1 MLSVFLIY
9 STHNYERQ
17 LCDVHSQM
25 CIRCYKPPKKTIG
38 LVFYDGHSQA
48 FCARQLWSNLWTE
61 SAKACPNTCLLADL
75 IPPITLFS
83 QTGFSGLRCF
93 FSASHPILPFIRCEP
108 LITELPQRP
117 MKGSTSATSRYF
129 CGEIYG
135 TFCLKWD
142 RLVLGKLMLQYLIL
156 RRNKITHCSNFYTSI
171 HLCFSGGIF
180 NLPHFIDIICKT

>member
-1 MLSVFLIY
+1 MFTHKCVSVV
-9 STHNYERQ
+9 TNQ
-17 LCDVHSQM
+17 
-25 CIRCYKPPKKTIG
+25 KKTIG

-48 FCARQLWSNLWTE
+48 FFQRQLWSNLWTE
-61 SAKACPNTCLLADL
+61 SANACPNTCLLADL

-108 LITELPQRP
+108 LITYLPQRP
-117 MKGSTSATSRYF
+117 MKGSTSATPRCF
-129 CGEIYG
+129 WGEIYG

-142 RLVLGKLMLQYLIL
+142 RLVLGKLMLQCLIL
-156 RRNKITHCSNFYTSI
+156 RRNKITHCSILYTSI

-180 NLPHFIDIICKT
+180 NLPHFINLICKT

>member
-17 LCDVHSQM
+17 LCDVHPQM
-25 CIRCYKPPKKTIG
+25 CIRCYKPKKNNRPCI
-38 LVFYDGHSQA
+38 L
-48 FCARQLWSNLWTE
+48 RWSLTSLFSKAIVKQPLNW
-61 SAKACPNTCLLADL
+61 SANACPNTCLLADL

-93 FSASHPILPFIRCEP
+93 FSASHLILPFIRCEP

-117 MKGSTSATSRYF
+117 MNGSTSATPRYF
-129 CGEIYG
+129 WGEIYG

-142 RLVLGKLMLQYLIL
+142 RLVLGKLMLQCLIL
-156 RRNKITHCSNFYTSI
+156 RRNKITHCSKFYTSV
-171 HLCFSGGIF
+171 HLCFSGRIF
-180 NLPHFIDIICKT
+180 NLPHFINPICKT